1 MKARKMIIAVFALT
15 LAVQMTGCK
24 NDMDTNKPIV
34 IDVSVSD
41 SDVASK
47 AELNWTELGKL
58 TDYEKMRTA
67 VDTIFGN
74 EIVDGVKYGAFYL
87 DKDEK
92 QCTNNTLSVVLGNQ
106 FVAEEMKGSALID
119 SLNSSLDAIYTDLSD
134 SDRTA
139 AMFNAYFNL
148 LPDSTPN
155 YFNGGDTLSR
165 AEAMALVTRATTP
178 VKSLPAVDG
187 FEDAVT
193 GTDYDQYISYA
204 AQQNANSYINT
215 QDKSLTADNFNG
227 AMSRAEFVYL
237 VMNEVYGADAVQGFD
252 TTSASLKD
260 CTNAGDLSEEL
271 KITGA
276 DRCNAYTLSHSLQN
290 VDKGVT
296 EELYKSLVMAV
307 EKGIITPET
316 RWNEGITKAEAIE
329 IVVNAFNQY
338 YEDNGYLVNNGSK
351 GSTQVLEAQAEELW
365 SKQDA
370 NDMSVTKEQFIA
382 DYVKEISGGMTPE
395 QFEESIEGS
404 YSIKFAEEMEQ
415 KEKEDYLNQIW
426 EENKDNL
433 TCDKDTFVKEYEDF
447 TKDLKPE
454 EISEKEFIDHVTDK
468 YGKPEENNTNTD
480 NNDNSTDNGDNLSS
494 NNGNSGNTGSGSNN
508 NYVPPVD
515 VPSNNGGS
523 SSNNNG
529 GGSSNNNNPPVDTPA
544 DPPANNGGGSND
556 STGSGYSRPERV
568 DIEVNL
574 DDGWNVVE

>member
-193 GTDYDQYISYA
+193 GTDYDQISVMRH
-204 AQQNANSYINT
+204 SRT
-215 QDKSLTADNFNG
+215 PTA
-227 AMSRAEFVYL
+227 
-237 VMNEVYGADAVQGFD
+237 
-252 TTSASLKD
+252 TS
-260 CTNAGDLSEEL
+260 
-271 KITGA
+271 
-276 DRCNAYTLSHSLQN
+276 
-290 VDKGVT
+290 
-296 EELYKSLVMAV
+296 
-307 EKGIITPET
+307 TPKT
-316 RWNEGITKAEAIE
+316 R
-329 IVVNAFNQY
+329 V
-338 YEDNGYLVNNGSK
+338 
-351 GSTQVLEAQAEELW
+351 
-365 SKQDA
+365 
-370 NDMSVTKEQFIA
+370 
-382 DYVKEISGGMTPE
+382 
-395 QFEESIEGS
+395 
-404 YSIKFAEEMEQ
+404 
-415 KEKEDYLNQIW
+415 
-426 EENKDNL
+426 
-433 TCDKDTFVKEYEDF
+433 
-447 TKDLKPE
+447 
-454 EISEKEFIDHVTDK
+454 
-468 YGKPEENNTNTD
+468 
-480 NNDNSTDNGDNLSS
+480 
-494 NNGNSGNTGSGSNN
+494 
-508 NYVPPVD
+508 
-515 VPSNNGGS
+515 
-523 SSNNNG
+523 
-529 GGSSNNNNPPVDTPA
+529 
-544 DPPANNGGGSND
+544 
-556 STGSGYSRPERV
+556 
-568 DIEVNL
+568 
-574 DDGWNVVE
+574 

>member
-1 MKARKMIIAVFALT
+1 MIIAVFALA

-58 TDYEKMRTA
+58 TDYEEMRTA

-74 EIVDGVKYGAFYL
+74 ETVDGVKYGAFYL

-106 FVAEEMKGSALID
+106 FVAEEMKGNALID
-119 SLNSSLDAIYTDLSD
+119 SINSSLDAIYTDLSD

-204 AQQNANSYINT
+204 AQQNANSYINI
-215 QDKSLTADNFNG
+215 QDKSLTADNFKG
-227 AMSRAEFVYL
+227 AMSRAEFIYL
-237 VMNEVYGADAVQGFD
+237 IMNEVYGTENVQGFD
-252 TTSASLKD
+252 TASASLKD
-260 CTNAGDLSEEL
+260 CTNAGDLSAEL
-271 KITGA
+271 KIADA

-338 YEDNGYLVNNGSK
+338 WTILNKVDRKIKKAIQIG
-351 GSTQVLEAQAEELW
+351 Q
-365 SKQDA
+365 
-370 NDMSVTKEQFIA
+370 VTK
-382 DYVKEISGGMTPE
+382 
-395 QFEESIEGS
+395 
-404 YSIKFAEEMEQ
+404 
-415 KEKEDYLNQIW
+415 
-426 EENKDNL
+426 
-433 TCDKDTFVKEYEDF
+433 
-447 TKDLKPE
+447 
-454 EISEKEFIDHVTDK
+454 
-468 YGKPEENNTNTD
+468 
-480 NNDNSTDNGDNLSS
+480 
-494 NNGNSGNTGSGSNN
+494 
-508 NYVPPVD
+508 
-515 VPSNNGGS
+515 
-523 SSNNNG
+523 
-529 GGSSNNNNPPVDTPA
+529 
-544 DPPANNGGGSND
+544 
-556 STGSGYSRPERV
+556 GY
-568 DIEVNL
+568 
-574 DDGWNVVE
+574 